1 MGNAKKK
8 DVKLELLIS
17 TMFQTSL
24 DFLSNMFPNSSSQN
38 YNILIINQ
46 TDQSHLLKST
56 VDNIRVINSFEK
68 GLAKSRNMAINNT
81 IGQLC
86 LIVDDDVKFKPD
98 FDKIILEAYN
108 KNPNAAIITFKMEDF
123 DGNLFKN
130 YPLVK
135 FHNLE
140 SIKEVNSVVI
150 TFNTKLIKQ
159 NRLLFNVN
167 FGLGSTF
174 ETADEYIFMR
184 EALKLKMQTI
194 FEPKV
199 ILSHPFFSSGKDSGN
214 DKLVY
219 ARSALYYKY
228 SGVLGYLKL
237 CKYLYIVHKQ
247 GAIKT
252 NQIIKKFKVGLKG
265 IDTYKN
271 LVKLGIEKA

>member
-1 MGNAKKK
+1 M
-8 DVKLELLIS
+8 
-17 TMFQTSL
+17 
-24 DFLSNMFPNSSSQN
+24 
-38 YNILIINQ
+38 
-46 TDQSHLLKST
+46 
-56 VDNIRVINSFEK
+56 
-68 GLAKSRNMAINNT
+68 
-81 IGQLC
+81 
-86 LIVDDDVKFKPD
+86 
-98 FDKIILEAYN
+98 
-108 KNPNAAIITFKMEDF
+108 
-123 DGNLFKN
+123 
-130 YPLVK
+130 
-135 FHNLE
+135 
-140 SIKEVNSVVI
+140 I

-159 NRLLFNVN
+159 NSLLFNVN

-265 IDTYKN
+265 ISTYKN
-271 LVKLGIEKA
+271 LVKLGIEKS

>member
-1 MGNAKKK
+1 MVNAKKK
-8 DVKLELLIS
+8 DVKLELLVS
-17 TMFQTSL
+17 TMCQTSL
-24 DFLSNMFPNSSSQN
+24 DFLSKMFPESSPKH

-46 TDQSHLLKST
+46 TDQSHLLEST

-98 FDKIILEAYN
+98 FDKIILEAHN
-108 KNPNAAIITFKMEDF
+108 RNTNAAIITFKMEDF
-123 DGNLFKN
+123 EGNLFKE

-135 FHNLE
+135 HHDLH

-150 TFNTKLIKQ
+150 SFNSKLLKQ
-159 NRLLFNVN
+159 SGLLFNVN

-184 EALKLKMQTI
+184 DALKLKMQTI

-199 ILSHPFFSSGKDSGN
+199 ILSHPFLSSGKDSGN

-265 IDTYKN
+265 ISTYKN
-271 LVKLGIEKA
+271 LVKLGIEKT